1 MNILKLRNLLDNR
14 EISSVEL
21 VKSCLDRISASDS
34 IIGAFLHI
42 NSKAIK
48 AAEQA
53 QKRIDAKES
62 GVLTGIP
69 IGVKDNICTNDMPTT
84 CASRMLE
91 GFIPPYDADVVERLR
106 AQDAVLIGKLNTDEF
121 AIGGNSA
128 TSYYKKTRNPFNIDY
143 VPGGSSG
150 GSAAA
155 VAAGFCPVALGTDTG
170 GSIRQPASFC
180 GITGLRPTYGTVSR
194 YGCVPMASSMD
205 QVGPMAVS
213 AEDCAL
219 LLSVIAGVDPRDQMS
234 VESPSKRTSV
244 EPISLQGK
252 RLGLIE
258 GDFDGE
264 TMDAIKSAASW
275 YEKQGAIIETVSLP
289 LLEYTVPAYFIISC
303 AETSANLSRFDGLR
317 YGYRSEN
324 ADSYEDLVSNT
335 RREGFGREV
344 KRRIMLGNHV
354 LCAENYD
361 NYYKKAVRLAGFL
374 RQEFETIFET
384 YDALL
389 SPVNSTTAYSYE
401 DIPTDPAMKYL
412 STMYTAG
419 AALTGLPSLSTPCG
433 YTSDGLPIGLMI
445 TGAHWDDYG
454 ILSLANTFEQSFERK
469 QPPEFEVT
477 P

>member
-1 MNILKLRNLLDNR
+1 MNIIKLRNLLDKR

-21 VKSCLDRISASDS
+21 VKSYLDRISASDS

-48 AAEQA
+48 VAEQA
-53 QKRIDAKES
+53 QKRIDAKEG

-69 IGVKDNICTNDMPTT
+69 IGVKDNICTKDMPTT

-91 GFIPPYDADVVERLR
+91 GFIPPFDADVIERLR

-121 AIGGNSA
+121 AIGGNTVS
-128 TSYYKKTRNPFNIDY
+128 SYYKKTRNPFNINY

-150 GSAAA
+150 GSSAA
-155 VAAGFCPVALGTDTG
+155 VAAGFCPAALGTDTG

-180 GITGLRPTYGTVSR
+180 GITGLRPTYGAVSR

-205 QVGPMAVS
+205 QVGPMAGS

-219 LLSVIAGVDPRDQMS
+219 LLSAIAGVDHRDQMS
-234 VESPSKRTSV
+234 VESPSKRTAV
-244 EPISLQGK
+244 EPISLKGK

-258 GDFDGE
+258 GEYGE
-264 TMDAIKSAASW
+264 ITDAIKSAASW
-275 YEKQGAIIETVSLP
+275 YEKQGAIVETISLP

-303 AETSANLSRFDGLR
+303 AETSSNLSRFDGLR
-317 YGYRSEN
+317 YGYRSES
-324 ADSYEDLVSNT
+324 ADSYEEMVSNT
-335 RREGFGREV
+335 RREGFGWEV

-361 NYYKKAVRLAGFL
+361 NYYKKAVRLASFL
-374 RQEFETIFET
+374 RQEVENIFET

-389 SPVNSTTAYSYE
+389 SPANSTAAYSFE
-401 DIPTDPAMKYL
+401 DIYTDPAKKYM
-412 STMYTAG
+412 SAMYTAV

-433 YTSDGLPIGLMI
+433 YTSDGMPIGLLI

-454 ILSLANTFEQSFERK
+454 ILSLANAFEQSFERK
-469 QPPEFEVT
+469 QPPDLAMSLS
-477 P
+477 